1 MSQKELLS
9 FYQRKKK
16 KSDEFYSGLLT
27 GKSKFVKNSHKKSA
41 AEIRAAETT
50 TPRTIAPEEMT
61 STPRT
66 ITPEATAS
74 TTPAEAATPT
84 PTTATETAAT
94 MPTVVIDLE
103 ENDSRKKQ
111 KTAAGAEKFYSDSDG
126 NVSKI
131 FENVCKYTKILNHAY
146 SFYR

>member
-27 GKSKFVKNSHKKSA
+27 GKSKFVKSSRKKLA
-41 AEIRAAETT
+41 AAETT
-50 TPRTIAPEEMT
+50 A
-61 STPRT
+61 PRT
-66 ITPEATAS
+66 ITPEETTSTPRAITPEPTTS
-74 TTPAEAATPT
+74 TTPAAVAT

-94 MPTVVIDLE
+94 MPIVVINLE

-111 KTAAGAEKFYSDSDG
+111 KTAAGAEKLYSDSDG

-131 FENVCKYTKILNHAY
+131 FENICKYTKILKRI
-146 SFYR
+146 FFL